1 MKESIFTRVYHLS
14 GVIGVDEPAGVAKCT
29 VFFRRTSREPL
40 LKVIANNA
48 LGFIPGAPRLGY
60 AWESLKPSVA
70 EGTLY
75 VEISAEPTGAMQD
88 ENTLFRILEKVRS
101 DHNLFYLRQFPPAI
115 RRFERLLVTLK
126 AVAAAVR
133 FFRGLQAGGIPVTFP
148 TVVDPPSNVPAHI
161 HGLVPPELAVLS
173 GHTCVPSDVEFSL
186 GNPPS
191 SSPAPTTTARPPTWT
206 PSASPRRSSRPASP
220 SSRPKPPSSPATRS
234 SPTSFAPAT
243 FGPANPPSPTSAPA
257 RSVSSSNSPIAAW
270 PSATSSSAA
279 PRPRTA

>member
-1 MKESIFTRVYHLS
+1 MSASTPGGFGVGDVLNPWDPAPQRRSAFEHQLDSEIFRQLTRIVKESIFTRVYHLS

-133 FFRGLQAGGIPVTFP
+133 FFP
-148 TVVDPPSNVPAHI
+148 
-161 HGLVPPELAVLS
+161 
-173 GHTCVPSDVEFSL
+173 
-186 GNPPS
+186 
-191 SSPAPTTTARPPTWT
+191 RPPGRRN
-206 PSASPRRSSRPASP
+206 PRHLSHGRRPGLG
-220 SSRPKPPSSPATRS
+220 R
-234 SPTSFAPAT
+234 
-243 FGPANPPSPTSAPA
+243 ANPH
-257 RSVSSSNSPIAAW
+257 
-270 PSATSSSAA
+270 
-279 PRPRTA
+279 PRPRPARTRRPLRSHLRPQRR